1 MSDTEKLA
9 SLRIDRLDSNMDV
22 RPIDLLRAAA
32 HEIESGSVKCTGVLV
47 LFVDTG
53 EPWDIP
59 CTMRAGLRW
68 NDELTALQLE
78 LFRHTRRQFV
88 GPTK

>member
-9 SLRIDRLDSNMDV
+9 ALRIGRLESNLDV

-32 HEIESGSVKCTGVLV
+32 HDLEVGDVKADGVLV
-47 LFVDTG
+47 VFVQT
-53 EPWDIP
+53 EEAWDVA
-59 CTMRAGLRW
+59 TMRAGLRW

-78 LFRHTRRQFV
+78 LFRHTWRQFRET
-88 GPTK
+88 P

>member
-9 SLRIDRLDSNMDV
+9 AFRIGRLASNLDV

-32 HEIESGSVKCTGVLV
+32 HDVETGEVKCTGVLV
-47 LFVDTG
+47 VLVNAS
-53 EPWDIP
+53 EAWDVA
-59 CTMRAGLRW
+59 TMRAGLKW

-78 LFRHTRRQFV
+78 LFRHTWRQFRE
-88 GPTK
+88 TD